1 MKKAAAMLLAILFC
15 GIALPA
21 SAQTY
26 ELVVAGASPG
36 GLWSNLG
43 IGIDRAVKA
52 SYPGSVVTYQTSGGG
67 LANIGLLD
75 TGKVPLGIAHNAE
88 LKLALAGAKPFSK
101 PIQSMRAIA
110 YLYNWAPMQLIMTK
124 AFAEQH
130 GIRTFEDIATKKAPV
145 KVAVNRRGNIAAT
158 VAERMFAAIGVTP
171 EDIKKWGG
179 DVIYAASQEQTTLY
193 KDGRVDLIFNSL
205 FVKQGSLIDATESVA
220 SVLLPVS
227 DATIAKINADM
238 GTQKFVI
245 PANAYKGQTSPVPT
259 ATLGAGLV
267 ATERLDD
274 KTAYDL
280 AKALHQNIAQ
290 VQGVHKAMQALTP
303 ELLVAFEV
311 IPYHPG
317 AVRYYKEAG
326 LMK

>member
-1 MKKAAAMLLAILFC
+1 MRFISIVLAALLGAV
-15 GIALPA
+15 ALPA
-21 SAQTY
+21 QAQTY

-75 TGKVPLGIAHNAE
+75 SGKVPLGIVHNAE
-88 LKLALAGAKPFSK
+88 LKLALAGEKPFSH
-101 PIQSMRAIA
+101 PIKSMRAIA
-110 YLYNWAPMQLIMTK
+110 YLYNWAPMQLIMTQ
-124 AFAEQH
+124 AFADKH
-130 GIRTFEDIATKKAPV
+130 GIRTFEDIAAKKAPV
-145 KVAVNRRGNIAAT
+145 RVAVNRRGNIAAT

-179 DVIYAASQEQTTLY
+179 EVIYAASQEQTTLY
-193 KDGRVDLIFNSL
+193 KDGRIDLIFNSL

-245 PANAYKGQTSPVPT
+245 PANSYKGQTNTVPT
-259 ATLGAGLV
+259 ATVGAGLV
-267 ATERLDD
+267 ASDRLDD

-290 VQGVHKAMQALTP
+290 VQGVHKAMQGLTP
-303 ELLVAFEV
+303 ELLVAFDV